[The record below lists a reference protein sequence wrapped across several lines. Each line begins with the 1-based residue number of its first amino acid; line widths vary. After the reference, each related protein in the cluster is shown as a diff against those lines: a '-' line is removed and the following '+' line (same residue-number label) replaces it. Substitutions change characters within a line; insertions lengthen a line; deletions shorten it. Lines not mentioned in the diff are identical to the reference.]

1 MTDPD
6 HFSNS
11 LASSRWAITKSD
23 ESSENLLADDLVM
36 AWAEDQ
42 ISGEPRYIG
51 ELSVDQRGSKCNCR
65 CISCKLPLT
74 AVNAAKPKFQ
84 IRPHFRHPAGAEK
97 NACLVLAARFAAL
110 QMLKRDG
117 VLELPRHRQSGRV
130 AGLSGKYYEA
140 WVESPPERVRIS
152 NFDFNDK
159 ASAILTLDDGR
170 QLTIRLVGRIEANE
184 SESGLTVSLT
194 PTILLI
200 VDDPRIAAMSPEDLR
215 KRLQLIA
222 VDGIWCSYW
231 NNKALI
237 DVAMDAARR
246 EAEIALDWLGDM
258 PDLPADISADL
269 KRETLLHIKAKEI
282 LEREKRICLPSFDME
297 AKTVLPNG
305 SVLTKNKILSGHVAK
320 LESVTLEKRIGRIRP
335 DVVANAIASGEW
347 LDEQILIEITVT
359 NTITEERIERI
370 RRENI
375 PALEIDISRMGGVVT
390 EAEFT
395 QLIVEELAGKR
406 WLFHP
411 RVERE
416 RSLLEAELADEAAK
430 VIEQERF
437 YSDVITTPVSEWAR
451 LYLESVMS
459 HGNIRVNADDPDSD
473 PLLLSNA
480 ISIVRKYAENLAI
493 HGYPEANDD
502 ELFRQRGNILERLLS
517 LKLNKAVGYKLDS
530 AWQVINAILQERAP
544 YSQWQTL
551 YLIGIKV
558 WQPSLNREQAE
569 KVLKWRSE
577 VLRSLKA
584 DERTYQRDRKY
595 DRLLKLLF
603 PDLAGAISKSL
614 GNNRDESVQKSAIS
628 NQQVDSSSTHSYM
641 PDPWLRGKALEAW
654 MKNNPE
660 SAKQWEEMKSRIK

>member
-6 HFSNS
+6 HFSNPFS
-11 LASSRWAITKSD
+11 PSRWAITKSD
-23 ESSENLLADDLVM
+23 ESPENLLADDLIM

-65 CISCKLPLT
+65 CTSCKLPLT
-74 AVNAAKPKFQ
+74 AVNAAKPEFKK
-84 IRPHFRHPAGAEK
+84 RPHFRHPAGAEK

-117 VLELPRHRQSGRV
+117 VLELPRHRQSASV
-130 AGLSGKYYEA
+130 TGLSGKYYEA
-140 WVESPPERVRIS
+140 WVESPPERVSIS
-152 NFDFNDK
+152 NFGFNDK

-170 QLTIRLVGRIEANE
+170 QLTVRLVGRIEAD
-184 SESGLTVSLT
+184 ESGANFAVSLT
-194 PTILLI
+194 PTILLV
-200 VDDPRIAAMSPEDLR
+200 VDEPSIAAMSPEDLR

-231 NNKALI
+231 DNKALI
-237 DVAMDAARR
+237 DAAMDAAKR
-246 EAEIALDWLGDM
+246 EAEIALDWLGDI
-258 PDLPADISADL
+258 PDIPADISTEL

-282 LEREKRICLPSFDME
+282 LEREKRICLPSLVVE
-297 AKTVLPNG
+297 VETVLPSG
-305 SVLTKNKILSGHVAK
+305 HVLTKSKILSGHIAQ
-320 LESVTLEKRIGRIRP
+320 LESVTLEKCIGRIRP
-335 DVVANAIASGEW
+335 DVVANAIPTGEW

-395 QLIVEELAGKR
+395 QLIIEEVAGKR
-406 WLFHP
+406 WLSHP
-411 RVERE
+411 RIEQE

-430 VIEQERF
+430 VIEQERL
-437 YSDVITTPVSEWAR
+437 YSETTSTPVNEWAR
-451 LYLESVMS
+451 LYLDSVMS
-459 HGNIRVNADDPDSD
+459 HGNIRANADDPDSD

-480 ISIVRKYAENLAI
+480 ISLVRRYAEKLAI

-530 AWQVINAILQERAP
+530 AWQVINAILQERAR
-544 YSQWQTL
+544 SAQWQTL
-551 YLIGIKV
+551 YLIGIKA
-558 WQPSLNREQAE
+558 WLPTLNEEQTERVA
-569 KVLKWRSE
+569 KWRSN
-577 VLRSLKA
+577 VLRSLNA
-584 DERTYQRDRKY
+584 GEHTYQRDRKY

-603 PDLAGAISKSL
+603 PELTNALSKSL
-614 GNNRDESVQKSAIS
+614 GSGGAKTPPQLTSSLKEVVSPNTYGYEP
-628 NQQVDSSSTHSYM
+628 DS
-641 PDPWLRGKALEAW
+641 WLRGRALEAW
-654 MKNNPE
+654 KRDNPE
-660 SAKQWEEMKSRIK
+660 AAKQWEEMKPRSK